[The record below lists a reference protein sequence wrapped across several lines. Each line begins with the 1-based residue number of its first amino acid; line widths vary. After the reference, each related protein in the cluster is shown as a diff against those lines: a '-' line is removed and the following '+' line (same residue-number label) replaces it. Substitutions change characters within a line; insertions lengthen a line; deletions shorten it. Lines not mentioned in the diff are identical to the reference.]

1 MVANDWDDGCHCCEC
16 RGMHCLTYHPGHS
29 HRIDD
34 LQKMDETFGED
45 IRKTHLP
52 SRKKPEPEEE

>member
-1 MVANDWDDGCHCCEC
+1 
-16 RGMHCLTYHPGHS
+16 MHCLTYHPGHS